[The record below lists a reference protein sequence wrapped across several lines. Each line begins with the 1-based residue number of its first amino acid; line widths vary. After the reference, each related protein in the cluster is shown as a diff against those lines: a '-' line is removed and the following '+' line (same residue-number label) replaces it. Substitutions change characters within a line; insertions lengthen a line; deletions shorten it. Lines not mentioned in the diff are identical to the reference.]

1 MKTTLRAVALC
12 LLLSNARGFANSWAD
27 FANTAA
33 QNALPTLAAIWVACR
48 VLDVAHVVA
57 DKTAANI
64 NQTLGNTLGKI
75 ADLADPRVTLQQ
87 VCGCDDSS
95 K

>member
-12 LLLSNARGFANSWAD
+12 LLLSNARGFAAD
-27 FANTAA
+27 WTDLATKAVE
-33 QNALPTLAAIWVACR
+33 NAVPTLAAIWVACR

-57 DKTAANI
+57 DKAADNV
-64 NQTLGNTLGKI
+64 NQTLGAALGKVV
-75 ADLADPRVTLQQ
+75 DVVDPRVSLQQ
-87 VCGCDDSS
+87 VLGCKS